1 MPVILGPD
9 GPSLGGFVCPA
20 TIISCE
26 LHKIGQLK
34 TGDKIKFKPVSLEN
48 ADLMNKAYE
57 KAIKTNSLLPKLED
71 FIIDFDEENAT
82 PIIKTIKY
90 KELDLDIVIRSAGN
104 EFILVEA
111 GELKLDIELRFFIHA
126 LMSYIEDKNLNS
138 IIDLT
143 PGIRSLQ
150 IHFNSLD
157 ISRSKILELVKEAIK
172 SLKNIEDLEVES
184 RTVWLPLSWNDPSIQ
199 LAIDK
204 YQQGVRPNAP
214 WCPSNIDFIRRIN
227 GLKDVDEVQ
236 RIILDASYLVMGLG
250 DVYLGAPVATP

>member
-1 MPVILGPD
+1 LGPD

-57 KAIKTNSLLPKLED
+57 NAIKTNEVLPSLAD
-71 FIIDFDEENAT
+71 FIIDFDEEKAT
-82 PIIKTIKY
+82 PIIKTFTY

-104 EFILVEA
+104 EFVLVEA
-111 GELKLDIELRFFIHA
+111 GELKLDIKLRFFIHA
-126 LMSYIEDKNLNS
+126 LMSYIEDKNLTS

-150 IHFNSLD
+150 IHFNSLE
-157 ISRSKILELVKEAIK
+157 INRSEILGLVGEAIN
-172 SLKNIEDLEVES
+172 SL
-184 RTVWLPLSWNDPSIQ
+184 
-199 LAIDK
+199 
-204 YQQGVRPNAP
+204 
-214 WCPSNIDFIRRIN
+214 
-227 GLKDVDEVQ
+227 
-236 RIILDASYLVMGLG
+236 
-250 DVYLGAPVATP
+250 